1 MSENRNWQIA
11 TLVKSELASVNV
23 KSLVFKINP
32 STILG
37 ARAGQHYDIRL
48 TAPNG
53 YVAERSYSV
62 ASPPE
67 QSNELEFGVQL
78 LENGEVSPYLW
89 QMNLG
94 EQVEVR
100 GPIGGHF
107 TWCHTMPGP
116 LVLIGVGSGVVP
128 LVSMIRHWQKNLHLS
143 DEENKERKVILL
155 ASFRSLEHVLY
166 KQELEKLEL
175 ENNNFKFVKVLTDHE
190 ARINSE
196 KLKNVLG
203 DVLEKMPMIYICG
216 PTKFVE
222 AMANNLVALGTN
234 PHLIKTERFG

>member
-1 MSENRNWQIA
+1 MSENKNWQIA

-23 KSLVFKINP
+23 KKLVFKINP
-32 STILG
+32 STVLG
-37 ARAGQHYDIRL
+37 ASKAGQHYDIKL

-67 QSNELEFGVQL
+67 QTDEIEFGVQL
-78 LENGEVSPYLW
+78 FENGEVSPYLW
-89 QMNLG
+89 QMKPATAG
-94 EQVEVR
+94 KSGDQVEIR

-116 LVLIGVGSGVVP
+116 LVLIGGGSGVVP
-128 LVSMIRHWQKNLHLS
+128 LISMIRHWQKNL
-143 DEENKERKVILL
+143 DDRKVILL

-166 KQELEKLEL
+166 RAELEKLES
-175 ENNNFKFVKVLTDHE
+175 ENQNFKFTKVLTNHE
-190 ARINSE
+190 ARIDSE

-203 DVLEKMPMIYICG
+203 EVLAKMPMIYICG

-222 AMANNLVALGTN
+222 AMSNYLVTLGTN